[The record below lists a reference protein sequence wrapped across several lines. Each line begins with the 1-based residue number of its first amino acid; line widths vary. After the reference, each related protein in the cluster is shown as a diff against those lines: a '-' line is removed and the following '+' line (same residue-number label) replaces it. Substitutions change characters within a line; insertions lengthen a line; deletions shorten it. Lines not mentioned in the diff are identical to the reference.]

1 MEGWEDVWMDGWMDG
16 RIDGLIDGIDKL
28 VICNRPLA
36 TNIDIEPSNFE
47 KVATNAA
54 HILDVH
60 VALDGMQTVKGAH
73 ILNVHIA
80 LDGRQIVK
88 GVSGNSL
95 I

>member
-1 MEGWEDVWMDGWMDG
+1 M
-16 RIDGLIDGIDKL
+16 GLISLLFVTDRWPQISTS
-28 VICNRPLA
+28 NRV
-36 TNIDIEPSNFE
+36 DFE

-60 VALDGMQTVKGAH
+60 IALDGMQTVKGAH